1 MYQGNYDSRDKKT
14 SSRDKGTARFRWR
27 KEFVL
32 LVSVFVMIAGVVGGT
47 IAYLTSQSGAITN
60 TFDMATVDC
69 EIQGSGAQYTV
80 KNISNIDA
88 HIRAAVFVTWQDE
101 NGNIYGQ
108 TNTGFAVSA
117 GDGWQS
123 GRDGYYYSQNTV
135 KAGQTVPGDL
145 YVNTSDLEQSI
156 EDEKGK
162 TYNLKVEVIAEA
174 IQSEPTKA
182 IQEAWGYTPS
192 NNQ

>member
-47 IAYLTSQSGAITN
+47 IAYLTSHAEIINTFSMAKVSCQVNSNQTITN
-60 TFDMATVDC
+60 TSDIPA
-69 EIQGSGAQYTV
+69 Y
-80 KNISNIDA
+80 
-88 HIRAAVFVTWQDE
+88 IRAAVVVTWKDSE
-101 NGNIYGQ
+101 GNIYGQ
-108 TNTGFAVSA
+108 PVNYTVTLGE
-117 GDGWQS
+117 GWTQS
-123 GRDGYYYSQNTV
+123 GDYYYYEPELDAKGEGKDTTTALTV
-135 KAGQTVPGDL
+135 T
-145 YVNTSDLEQSI
+145 TSDNAPT
-156 EDEKGK
+156 DENGEAC
-162 TYNLKVEVIAEA
+162 TPNVEILAEA
-174 IQSEPTKA
+174 IQSEPIKA

>member
-88 HIRAAVFVTWQDE
+88 HIRAAVFVIWQDE

-108 TNTGFAVSA
+108 TNTGFSVFTNGEWSQ
-117 GDGWQS
+117 GN
-123 GRDGYYYSQNTV
+123 DGYYYSQNTV

-156 EDEKGK
+156 EDEEGNIYK
-162 TYNLKVEVIAEA
+162 LKVEVIAEA
-174 IQSEPTKA
+174 IQGAPDSAKA
-182 IQEAWGYTPS
+182 DAW
-192 NNQ
+192 NQ

>member
-123 GRDGYYYSQNTV
+123 GSDGYYYSKEKVGVGETVLGNLSVDTSGLPQNF
-135 KAGQTVPGDL
+135 K
-145 YVNTSDLEQSI
+145 
-156 EDEKGK
+156 DEEGNI
-162 TYNLKVEVIAEA
+162 YNLKVEVIAEA
-174 IQSEPTKA
+174 IQGAPDSAKA
-182 IQEAWGYTPS
+182 DAW

>member
-47 IAYLTSQSGAITN
+47 IAYLTSHAEITN
-60 TFDMATVDC
+60 NFTMAHVDC
-69 EIQGSGAQYTV
+69 VVNDDQTIT
-80 KNISNIDA
+80 NISDIPA
-88 HIRAAVFVTWQDE
+88 YIRAAVVVTWQKD
-101 NGNIYGQ
+101 GKIYGQ
-108 TNTGFAVSA
+108 PVNYTVAEDNGWTKV
-117 GDGWQS
+117 GD
-123 GRDGYYYSQNTV
+123 YYYYNSALDAKDQGIDTTSALTV
-135 KAGQTVPGDL
+135 TSSDTVPEEGCTL
-145 YVNTSDLEQSI
+145 VTEIL
-156 EDEKGK
+156 
-162 TYNLKVEVIAEA
+162 AEA